1 MVMIVEIVR
10 VAQRWASG
18 FVQSSQRIEWLKDLF
33 SALAGLGTA
42 AAAYFGYA
50 EKSPV
55 TIVIGGT
62 WFVGAN
68 FGAYLLAKQLEA
80 LDETSATRESVR
92 HRKMAGTVRSIV
104 RSELAKTFEKPGAEQ
119 QS

>member
-1 MVMIVEIVR
+1 MFIEIAR
-10 VAQRWASG
+10 GLQRWGGG

-33 SALAGLGTA
+33 ASLAGLGTA

-50 EKSPV
+50 EKSIV
-55 TIVIGGT
+55 TVAIGGT

-68 FGAYLLAKQLEA
+68 FGAYLLAKQLEV
-80 LDETSATRESVR
+80 LDETAATRESIR

-104 RSELAKTFEKPGAEQ
+104 RSELAKTVEKPNGTEQ
-119 QS
+119 C